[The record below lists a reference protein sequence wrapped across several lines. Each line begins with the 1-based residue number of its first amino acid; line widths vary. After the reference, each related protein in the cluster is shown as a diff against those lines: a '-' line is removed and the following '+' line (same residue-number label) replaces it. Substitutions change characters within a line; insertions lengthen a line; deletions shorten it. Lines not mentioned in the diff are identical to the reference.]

1 MSKVTPLISLL
12 ASQTFN
18 QYNTILENQR
28 LLSHFETFTYI
39 RTQKLSYKCKGQV
52 CETQTCRHSRVV
64 IYINPCINE
73 GTLYQEL
80 IFRCSRQDNPN
91 MRQYWKRK
99 GIFYIMGNRE
109 YKVQLKKST
118 NKQVPHNHYWTMHP
132 KLSLFMYN
140 VYANIDF
147 FGFDRCFFF
156 FLRHF
161 CCSHG
166 LHVLENLCFTVVAKV
181 GMRTH
186 HDIFRRLMRA

>member
-12 ASQTFN
+12 ASHTFN

-147 FGFDRCFFF
+147 LALTVASFSSPP
-156 FLRHF
+156 FLLFTWPPRSRKSLF
-161 CCSHG
+161 YSCSQSRD
-166 LHVLENLCFTVVAKV
+166 E
-181 GMRTH
+181 
-186 HDIFRRLMRA
+186 DPP